1 MTILPSLRQGFLS
14 RLFTALFM
22 FFSVSGV
29 GATGIL
35 DFGVSKYQRFIQE
48 DSDPPEA
55 FATEGFLFVASF
67 TIDDPDLPASGKIT
81 LPNGV
86 AHELIRVPFGANLFH
101 TRIFNSA
108 AALHEAYPFGN
119 YTFELTVD
127 GTVHTATVRLVET
140 AFPGAPY
147 IVNFDDLQDVD
158 ANAPFTVEWA
168 SIPGATADDYIFLS
182 IEDYESPEPW
192 EVDTL
197 TGADTSATIS
207 EGILANGTN
216 EGALTFARI
225 VDRNTAAIP
234 GALGVAVVGSWT
246 EFEINA
252 TGGGPGDLQITT
264 SSLPPASL
272 NVAYATNLQ
281 ASSPVFLWLVEDD
294 DQLPNGIQVNP
305 LTGELSGTAT
315 EAGTFTFTV
324 TAVTA
329 SLEMATR
336 SLTLTVVS
344 DDMAPPVI
352 GGSGFV
358 GGLFS
363 LTIPSP
369 DGRSVAIEVSSNL
382 TVWLPLAVVAPVSGV
397 VEFQDEQTHA
407 SSSRFYRVR
416 WQ

>member
-1 MTILPSLRQGFLS
+1 MTILPSLRQGL
-14 RLFTALFM
+14 LFRFFSALFM
-22 FFSVSGV
+22 FCSVAGV
-29 GATGIL
+29 DATGIL
-35 DFGVSKYQRFIQE
+35 DFGVSKYQRFVQE

-67 TIDDPDLPASGKIT
+67 TIDDPERPASGKIT

-86 AHELIRVPFGANLFH
+86 AHELVRVPFGANLFH
-101 TRIFNSA
+101 TRLFNSA
-108 AALHEAYPFGN
+108 AALHDAYPFGN

-127 GTVHTATVRLVET
+127 GMVHTATVRLVET
-140 AFPGAPY
+140 PFPGAPH
-147 IVNFDDLQDVD
+147 IVNYDDLQDVD
-158 ANAPFTVEWA
+158 GDAPFTVEWA
-168 SIPGATADDYIFLS
+168 SIPGATSDDYIFLS

-192 EVDTL
+192 EADTL

-207 EGILANGTN
+207 EGVLMSGNN
-216 EGALTFARI
+216 EGALSFARI

-246 EFEINA
+246 EFEISA
-252 TGGGPGDLQITT
+252 TGGGTGDLQITT
-264 SSLPPASL
+264 SFLPPAQL

-281 ASSPVFLWLVEDD
+281 ASGPVFLWLVEED

-305 LTGELSGTAT
+305 LTGELSGIAT

-324 TAVTA
+324 TAVSM

-336 SLTLTVVS
+336 SLTLTVSS
-344 DDMAPPVI
+344 DDMAPPII

-358 GGLFS
+358 GGLFF

-382 TVWLPLAVVAPVSGV
+382 AVWLPLAVIAPVSGV
-397 VEFQDEQTHA
+397 VEFQDTQSLA
-407 SSSRFYRVR
+407 FPSRFYRVR